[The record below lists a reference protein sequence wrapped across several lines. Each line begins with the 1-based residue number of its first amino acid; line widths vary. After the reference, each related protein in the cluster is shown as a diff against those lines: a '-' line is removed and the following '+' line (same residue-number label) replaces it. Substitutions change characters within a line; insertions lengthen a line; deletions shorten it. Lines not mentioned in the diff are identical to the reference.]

1 MQNNSGAID
10 LTKIGLLA
18 PGANP
23 LTPSDEKGINE
34 ILRGRVHLND
44 GSSVTTFVK
53 LLSKKQLINE
63 LFGAELARA
72 VGMPVPEVFL
82 VRIDKCD
89 YEPLFTQHRIQSD
102 SIVSFGSKD
111 VGVKSLAR
119 RYQAEGEPFKKWFV
133 KHCSLW
139 KRVVSFDCWIA
150 NIDRHL
156 GNALIGGP
164 DEFWLIDHGHCFT
177 GPTWIEQNLIPDS
190 FFPNRLVD
198 ELSTVISSETRQAI
212 ITESANAQRI
222 FNLADVEG
230 ILSDSH
236 SIDFLSA
243 SESSALIYFIEKRK
257 SKIVEFVCSA
267 IGLPLLPL

>member
-1 MQNNSGAID
+1 
-10 LTKIGLLA
+10 
-18 PGANP
+18 
-23 LTPSDEKGINE
+23 
-34 ILRGRVHLND
+34 
-44 GSSVTTFVK
+44 VT
-53 LLSKKQLINE
+53 
-63 LFGAELARA
+63 
-72 VGMPVPEVFL
+72 
-82 VRIDKCD
+82 
-89 YEPLFTQHRIQSD
+89 
-102 SIVSFGSKD
+102 
-111 VGVKSLAR
+111 R
-119 RYQAEGEPFKKWFV
+119 RLEPFKTDRGRWNLEV
-133 KHCSLW
+133 TQE
-139 KRVVSFDCWIA
+139 RVEEIERSFSA
-150 NIDRHL
+150 PAVL
-156 GNALIGGP
+156 PA
-164 DEFWLIDHGHCFT
+164 T
-177 GPTWIEQNLIPDS
+177 EQNLIPDS

>member
-1 MQNNSGAID
+1 MQNNSAAID

-53 LLSKKQLINE
+53 LLSKKQLI
-63 LFGAELARA
+63 
-72 VGMPVPEVFL
+72 
-82 VRIDKCD
+82 D

-133 KHCSLW
+133 KHC
-139 KRVVSFDCWIA
+139 
-150 NIDRHL
+150 
-156 GNALIGGP
+156 
-164 DEFWLIDHGHCFT
+164 
-177 GPTWIEQNLIPDS
+177 
-190 FFPNRLVD
+190 
-198 ELSTVISSETRQAI
+198 
-212 ITESANAQRI
+212 
-222 FNLADVEG
+222 
-230 ILSDSH
+230 
-236 SIDFLSA
+236 
-243 SESSALIYFIEKRK
+243 
-257 SKIVEFVCSA
+257 
-267 IGLPLLPL
+267 

>member
-44 GSSVTTFVK
+44 GSSVTTYVK

-63 LFGAELARA
+63 
-72 VGMPVPEVFL
+72 
-82 VRIDKCD
+82 
-89 YEPLFTQHRIQSD
+89 
-102 SIVSFGSKD
+102 
-111 VGVKSLAR
+111 
-119 RYQAEGEPFKKWFV
+119 
-133 KHCSLW
+133 
-139 KRVVSFDCWIA
+139 
-150 NIDRHL
+150 
-156 GNALIGGP
+156 
-164 DEFWLIDHGHCFT
+164 
-177 GPTWIEQNLIPDS
+177 
-190 FFPNRLVD
+190 
-198 ELSTVISSETRQAI
+198 
-212 ITESANAQRI
+212 
-222 FNLADVEG
+222 LADVEG